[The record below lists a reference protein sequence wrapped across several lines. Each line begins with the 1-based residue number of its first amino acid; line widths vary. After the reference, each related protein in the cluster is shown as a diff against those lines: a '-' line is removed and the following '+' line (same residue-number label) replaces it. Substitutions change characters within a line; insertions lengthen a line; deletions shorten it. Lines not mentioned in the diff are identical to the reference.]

1 MLFHE
6 IYSSYYIAVS
16 SILKEAVRG
25 TLTGKKLNAR
35 FRTGL
40 RVKNGG

>member
-6 IYSSYYIAVS
+6 IYSNYYVAVS

-25 TLTGKKLNAR
+25 TLTGKN
-35 FRTGL
+35 
-40 RVKNGG
+40 